1 MSKLKLLIACIASI
15 LVIYLCFSVIT
26 MQLNLSNWDIAV
38 RAGFVFVSFCSL
50 WFVAVLYIWNHDR

>member
-15 LVIYLCFSVIT
+15 LVIYLCFSFIT

-38 RAGFVFVSFCSL
+38 RVGFVFVSFCSL
-50 WFVAVLYIWNHDR
+50 CGVAILYTWNNDR